1 MDFGCWLTFPTSYI
15 IHTVL
20 YDYCFCCNF
29 VLVFPLSLVIDYG
42 VMDLINCKNNYSN
55 RNGLVLRSILT
66 TLWKKHLMTS
76 HWSSFLLSCLLQEA
90 SQQQCLIFLLIFI
103 FYSRSARNYLLYK
116 YLLSFQNSLKNCRSA
131 MIWKQGLYSY
141 SNILSRCNSYLI
153 NPSYFSPASAT
164 LSRKTAG
171 RNYSTIKQASIFIY
185 SCHPYLYLWWPAASD
200 GLSSSSAQ

>member
-1 MDFGCWLTFPTSYI
+1 LDFGCWLTFPTSYI

-29 VLVFPLSLVIDYG
+29 VLVFSLSLVIDYG

-90 SQQQCLIFLLIFI
+90 SQQQCFIFLLIFI
-103 FYSRSARNYLLYK
+103 LAGQHAIIYYI
-116 YLLSFQNSLKNCRSA
+116 YLLSFQNFQSIPSHLFEELSFGNDLKARSVFLF
-131 MIWKQGLYSY
+131 K
-141 SNILSRCNSYLI
+141 YLI
-153 NPSYFSPASAT
+153 SM
-164 LSRKTAG
+164 
-171 RNYSTIKQASIFIY
+171 Q
-185 SCHPYLYLWWPAASD
+185 
-200 GLSSSSAQ
+200 